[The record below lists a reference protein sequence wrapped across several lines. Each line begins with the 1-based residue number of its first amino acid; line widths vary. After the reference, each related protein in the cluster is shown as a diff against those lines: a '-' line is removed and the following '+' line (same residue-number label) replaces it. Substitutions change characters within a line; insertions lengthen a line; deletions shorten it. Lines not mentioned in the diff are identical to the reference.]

1 MRLPK
6 TSQVQRAT
14 AGKRTSVPVAKTVAR
29 NKVAAPPAIKAPAVA
44 STSAAVK
51 PAPRRTV
58 RHTVRKGDTSFS
70 IARQHQISLQDLM
83 AANNR
88 SPQEP
93 IRIGETLIIPS
104 RHSNLLHRKSAISS
118 TN

>member
-1 MRLPK
+1 MNRPK
-6 TSQVQRAT
+6 KRA
-14 AGKRTSVPVAKTVAR
+14 A
-29 NKVAAPPAIKAPAVA
+29 AVA

-70 IARQHQISLQDLM
+70 IARLHQISLQDLM